1 MRGSARSAFYV
12 FRGLNF
18 TVRSRVSLGSGTKAF
33 ARLRHVAQRWQ
44 PCVATLKESSC
55 SKAAELLETRIKIS
69 GDAFFEKAFADGD
82 KRDSN
87 LDTIDEDEEKS
98 GHK

>member
-1 MRGSARSAFYV
+1 M

-55 SKAAELLETRIKIS
+55 SKAAELLETRIKTF

-87 LDTIDEDEEKS
+87 LETIDEDEEKS

>member
-1 MRGSARSAFYV
+1 M

-55 SKAAELLETRIKIS
+55 SKAAKLRSYYKPELKSLVTL
-69 GDAFFEKAFADGD
+69 FFEKAFADGD

-87 LDTIDEDEEKS
+87 LETIDEDEEKS

>member
-1 MRGSARSAFYV
+1 M
-12 FRGLNF
+12 
-18 TVRSRVSLGSGTKAF
+18 SLESSTKAS
-33 ARLRHVAQRWQ
+33 ASLRYVAQRWQ
-44 PCVATLKESSC
+44 PCVAALKEPPA
-55 SKAAELLETRIKIS
+55 KAAELLETRIKIF

-87 LDTIDEDEEKS
+87 LETIDEDEEKS